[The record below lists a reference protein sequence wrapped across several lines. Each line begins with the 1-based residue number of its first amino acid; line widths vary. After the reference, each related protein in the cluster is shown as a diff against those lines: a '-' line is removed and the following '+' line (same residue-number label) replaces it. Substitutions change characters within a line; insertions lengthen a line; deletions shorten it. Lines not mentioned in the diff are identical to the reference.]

1 MVDQTQDADLGL
13 QRPIP
18 AQVPPPSWSGST
30 ERRLGPLLSP
40 YFTDKQIHVVL
51 CFLMALGSLPPP
63 PAQEALLQS
72 LTGLLEVRS
81 KRHSR
86 PTVGPGLPSPV

>member
-63 PAQEALLQS
+63 QHRKPF
-72 LTGLLEVRS
+72 
-81 KRHSR
+81 SR
-86 PTVGPGLPSPV
+86 ASRGSWK